1 MCILYSLT
9 LLLSTTKWR
18 ATQDSNLQ
26 QLVSKTRTLSFELM
40 AHIWSGVEESNLY
53 SHFRRML
60 SYPLNE
66 RQLTLLYYL
75 LVLKSRIELEILS
88 YQDSG
93 IPFTYKSMVPAEGIE
108 PSQER

>member
-1 MCILYSLT
+1 
-9 LLLSTTKWR
+9 
-18 ATQDSNLQ
+18 
-26 QLVSKTRTLSFELM
+26 M

-75 LVLKSRIELEILS
+75 LVLKSRIELEIQS
-88 YQDSG
+88 YQDCVM
-93 IPFTYKSMVPAEGIE
+93 PFNYKSKEKPWT
-108 PSQER
+108 SQGLEIGVGVCTVHPTKLITTCNDHSLQS